1 MVFVIY
7 VLDNLQ
13 KQQIALQTPSRNES
27 LSMKAKKGTW
37 MNMGACHQTQ
47 SQCCLLAMPQRIH
60 MHPRCIF
67 EDSNADFI
75 RLADKYIEVPSGK
88 NVT

>member
-37 MNMGACHQTQ
+37 ELVIKLKANAAYW
-47 SQCCLLAMPQRIH
+47 QC
-60 MHPRCIF
+60 
-67 EDSNADFI
+67 
-75 RLADKYIEVPSGK
+75 PSAS
-88 NVT
+88 TLHI